1 MTKLSLCI
9 CSCAFVLSLAVAA
22 GDGMAGTKKISRKR
36 TDFTAAQRM
45 KLLEQARQVCVKR
58 YGATSRVYKF
68 DYSKWR
74 VTCTEPGW

>member
-1 MTKLSLCI
+1 MTKLSLWL
-9 CSCAFVLSLAVAA
+9 CSCVFVLSLAVAA
-22 GDGMAGTKKISRKR
+22 GDGMAGAKKVARKR

-68 DYSKWR
+68 DYRKWL

>member
-1 MTKLSLCI
+1 MTKLGLWL
-9 CSCAFVLSLAVAA
+9 CSCVLVLSLAVAA
-22 GDGMAGTKKISRKR
+22 GDSMAGAKKITRKR

-45 KLLEQARQVCVKR
+45 KLLEGARQVCVKR

>member
-36 TDFTAAQRM
+36 MDFTAAQRM